1 MVGAAA
7 EKMTMTKIYDPS
19 RLGVSEDAIAQRA
32 YELWCE
38 RGCPE
43 GGDGREDWDA
53 AVAELTVTAQL
64 SGQHRRGPL
73 LRLWSRIRSR
83 AAM

>member
-1 MVGAAA
+1 
-7 EKMTMTKIYDPS
+7 MTKIYDPQS
-19 RLGVSEDAIAQRA
+19 GVSDEAIAQRA

-38 RGCPE
+38 RGCPQ

-53 AVAELTVTAQL
+53 AAAELTAAAEQQS
-64 SGQHRRGPL
+64 SGARRGPL
-73 LRLWSRIRSR
+73 LRLWSRIRNR